1 MTDQEFKELEEKY
14 HAEVKRRES
23 KIRLEIMLKDLEYAK
38 NESKGYDTG
47 RNYSSVCCHLTSEE
61 QEKLYVFLK
70 NMFEEELKGL
80 NKDE

>member
-14 HAEVKRRES
+14 HAEVKKREA
-23 KIRLEIMLKDLEYAK
+23 KIRLGVMMTDLEFAK
-38 NESKGYDTG
+38 EKGRGYNT
-47 RNYSSVCCHLTSEE
+47 VCCHLTSEE

-70 NMFEEELKGL
+70 NMFEEELKEL